1 MIEIIGFDADDTLW
15 HNETLYSQAK
25 DQFQQLLAPHANPE
39 QARRRLD
46 EIEEWNVRQYGYGI
60 KSFALSMVEAALEI
74 SNGQI
79 EGLRLSR
86 ILDIVKEMLN
96 AEVKPLGEVEPVLA
110 ELAQQ
115 YPLMLITKGDF
126 FEQQRKIERSG
137 LAKHFR
143 YIDIVVDKT
152 AETYRGVLAK
162 YHLEPLRFLMVGNS
176 LRSDILPVL
185 EIGGQ
190 AVYIPYASTWA
201 HEQVDERVHAAAK
214 YLEIEHLGQLPE
226 LLNRLAK
233 MRQPS

>member
-15 HNETLYSQAK
+15 HTETLYSQAK

-39 QARRRLD
+39 QARQRLD
-46 EIEEWNVRQYGYGI
+46 EIEEWNVRHYGYGI

-74 SNGQI
+74 SGGQI

-86 ILDIVKEMLN
+86 ILDIVKDMLN
-96 AEVKPLGEVEPVLA
+96 AEVKPLGAVEPTLA

-137 LAKHFR
+137 LAKYFR
-143 YIDIVVDKT
+143 YIEIVVDKT

-201 HEQVDERVHAAAK
+201 HEQVDEPVHEAIK
-214 YLEIEHLGQLPE
+214 YIEIEHLGQLPE
-226 LLNRLAK
+226 LIKGL
-233 MRQPS
+233 